1 MIIVKPDN
9 LEAPL
14 KRLSDT
20 PPMQHHPLRI
30 VHCFR
35 SPVGGIFRHVRDLI
49 DEQVS
54 AGHELGV
61 ICDNNTGGIF
71 EETMLADLQ
80 TKLSLGLHRL
90 PMNRAVTL
98 SDAAVMARLYRT
110 VSSLDLDV
118 LHSHGA
124 KGGAYSRLIGTALA
138 MRNKAPAR
146 LYCPHGGS
154 MHFAST
160 TLSGRI
166 YFMLERAL
174 ERVTD
179 QLIFVSNYERDAY
192 LSKVGEPNCAYS
204 VVRNGLRPEEFA
216 PVRLNDDAADFLYI
230 GMMRD
235 LKGVDVLLDAID
247 LAANAAPRRMSIAM
261 VGDGPDLETY
271 KKRAAKMQ
279 DRIGIRFH
287 DPMPAREAFALGKTA
302 IVPSRAES
310 MPYIVLEALAA
321 AKPLIATAVGGIPE
335 IYGPDSDGLVPP
347 GDAKAMSGALL
358 TALEQ
363 EPDEPLTQRLL
374 ARLSDGFSTATM
386 ARDVMVSYD
395 RALVAQS

>member
-1 MIIVKPDN
+1 MITVKPNN
-9 LEAPL
+9 LKAPL
-14 KRLSDT
+14 KRLADT

-49 DEQVS
+49 DEQVD
-54 AGHELGV
+54 AGHQLGV

-71 EETMLADLQ
+71 EETMLADLE

-90 PMNRAVTL
+90 PMNRAITV
-98 SDAAVMARLYRT
+98 SDASVMARLYRT
-110 VSSLDLDV
+110 VSRLDLDV

-179 QLIFVSNYERDAY
+179 QLVFVSNYERDAY

-216 PVRLNDDAADFLYI
+216 PVPLNDDAADFLYI

-235 LKGVDVLLDAID
+235 LKGVDVLLDALD
-247 LAANAAPRRMSIAM
+247 LAANATPRRISIAM
-261 VGDGPDLETY
+261 VGDGPDLEAY
-271 KKRAAKMQ
+271 RNRAETMG
-279 DRIGIRFH
+279 DRIDIRFH
-287 DPMPAREAFALGKTA
+287 APMPAREAFALGKTV

-310 MPYIVLEALAA
+310 MPYIVLETLAA
-321 AKPLIATAVGGIPE
+321 EKPLIATSVGGIPE
-335 IYGPDSDGLVPP
+335 IYGPDSTTLVPS
-347 GDAKAMSGALL
+347 GDAGALSA
-358 TALEQ
+358 ALVDDLKEQ
-363 EPDEPLTQRLL
+363 PDTDLQNRLL

-386 ARDVMVSYD
+386 ARDVMDSYD
-395 RALVAQS
+395 RALLAQS

>member
-1 MIIVKPDN
+1 MPRPGRIAD
-9 LEAPL
+9 APPL
-14 KRLSDT
+14 
-20 PPMQHHPLRI
+20 QHHPLRI

-49 DEQVS
+49 DEQVD
-54 AGHELGV
+54 AGHKLGV
-61 ICDNNTGGIF
+61 ICDNNTGGTF
-71 EETMLADLQ
+71 EETMLAELAP
-80 TKLSLGLHRL
+80 KLSLGLHRF
-90 PMNRAVTL
+90 PMSRAIRP

-138 MRNKAPAR
+138 LRNKAPAR

-179 QLIFVSNYERDAY
+179 QLVFVSNYERDAY
-192 LSKVGEPNCAYS
+192 LNKVGKPNCPYS

-216 PVRLNDDAADFLYI
+216 PVPLVRDAADFLYI

-235 LKGVDVLLDAID
+235 LKGVDVLLDALD
-247 LAANAAPRRMSIAM
+247 LAAKASAAAHIGRNGRGWAGPGSVPKAQHGDAGPHRHPISCAHASPRSVCAGEG
-261 VGDGPDLETY
+261 GDRPLPRGVHALH
-271 KKRAAKMQ
+271 RAGNPC
-279 DRIGIRFH
+279 R
-287 DPMPAREAFALGKTA
+287 REAAHCHLGRWDPGNLRPRLQSGSLRPATPPPCRKHCLQRSTLRR
-302 IVPSRAES
+302 ISPCN
-310 MPYIVLEALAA
+310 
-321 AKPLIATAVGGIPE
+321 IAC
-335 IYGPDSDGLVPP
+335 
-347 GDAKAMSGALL
+347 
-358 TALEQ
+358 
-363 EPDEPLTQRLL
+363 
-374 ARLSDGFSTATM
+374 ST
-386 ARDVMVSYD
+386 VFPMVSPPP
-395 RALVAQS
+395 RWPAM